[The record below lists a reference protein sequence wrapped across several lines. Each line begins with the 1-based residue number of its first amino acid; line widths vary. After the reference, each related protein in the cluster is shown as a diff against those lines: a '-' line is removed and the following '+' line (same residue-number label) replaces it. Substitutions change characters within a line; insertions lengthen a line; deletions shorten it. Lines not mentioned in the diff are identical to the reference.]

1 MLGKYMIV
9 HTCHRVIGTVCAEV
23 CESETFFQ
31 FCCSVGSG
39 GHIPGQFCNPD
50 EQVRLNTPSD
60 RKLHAAHQQTTGT
73 FDKAT
78 ICCLHNI
85 INGEVH
91 EQ

>member
-1 MLGKYMIV
+1 MIV
-9 HTCHRVIGTVCAEV
+9 QTCHRVIGTVCAEV

-39 GHIPGQFCNPD
+39 GHIPGQFYNPD